1 MRIKFASEGPVPHSA
16 PRGRAWV
23 LVMIGLSLQV
33 SCGRGPATTPT
44 APDEQI
50 EPLPELTSMTVTVTP
65 VSLQVGQSAAARV
78 DAIDQKG
85 RVMTVGITAWTS
97 SQPLIATISADGI
110 ITARTSG
117 STTVSARVG
126 LVQAQATVSVTPL
139 PPGPV
144 PVAMVLV
151 SPSSASLRVAQSL
164 QIVATLK
171 DFASNSLVDRE
182 VSWTT
187 SDATIA
193 TVSPLGVVT
202 ALAAG
207 TAIIEATSETQRG
220 AMSMSVTAAADTE
233 IVVSIPTPISGA
245 VVGDTMTVT
254 ATIQSRYP
262 IVSVVA
268 SAGGQATV
276 LAYGEISG
284 VGPKGEGPPPMG
296 WTANLD
302 LSSLPFGPYALTI
315 TATDSRGHRGASA
328 VAFVRNPRVPGG
340 SKPPFGGK

>member
-1 MRIKFASEGPVPHSA
+1 MRIKSAGEGRVPRSASK
-16 PRGRAWV
+16 GRTWV
-23 LVMIGLSLQV
+23 MVTIGLSLQV
-33 SCGRGPATTPT
+33 SCGRGPAIPT
-44 APDEQI
+44 APGEQI

-65 VSLQVGQSAAARV
+65 VPLQVGQSAAARV

-110 ITARTSG
+110 ITARSSG
-117 STTVSARVG
+117 FTTVSARVG

-164 QIVATLK
+164 QIVATLT
-171 DFASNSLVDRE
+171 DFASNTLVDRV

-207 TAIIEATSETQRG
+207 TAIIEATSETRRG

-233 IVVSIPTPISGA
+233 IVVSLPTPISGA

-262 IVSVVA
+262 IVGVVA
-268 SAGGQATV
+268 SVGGQATV

-340 SKPPFGGK
+340 TKPPFGGK